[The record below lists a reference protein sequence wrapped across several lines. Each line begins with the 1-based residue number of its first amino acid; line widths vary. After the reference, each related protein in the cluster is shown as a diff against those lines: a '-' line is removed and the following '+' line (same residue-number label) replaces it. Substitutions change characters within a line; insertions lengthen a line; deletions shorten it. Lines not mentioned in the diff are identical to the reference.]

1 MQFAPEQTAWR
12 WMLGI
17 QLVPAVL
24 YTILC
29 FSLPESPRW
38 LITAAKKDAEAKH
51 IFSLINP
58 AMDNSKLDNLIAQI
72 KQSAIEEG
80 KNKETTTKFF
90 TRRLRYPILFAFLI
104 AAFNQLSGIN
114 IILYFAPR
122 LLGLAGMEDPV
133 AASVSLGV
141 TNLIA
146 TFIGIRLIDVLGRKT
161 LLLIGCAGYILS
173 LAGCTFSFFNF
184 SELKVVSASIDSATS
199 AQQII
204 NMESGNIFFTPE
216 DKINAVAK
224 YNQARDNLI
233 TVTANSQFKE
243 FTVNLNANTT
253 ADKVLDIAQQVKH
266 QASSDLGSV
275 SFIVLIC
282 MVVFIASH
290 AIGSGTIIWV
300 FISEIFPN
308 EQRAKGQSLGSFTH
322 WIFAAAL
329 TLVFPIAIANFD
341 AGYMF
346 GFFCF
351 MMILQLIWCKFM
363 MPETKGKTLE
373 EIGAIFAKK

>member
-1 MQFAPEQTAWR
+1 M
-12 WMLGI
+12 
-17 QLVPAVL
+17 
-24 YTILC
+24 
-29 FSLPESPRW
+29 
-38 LITAAKKDAEAKH
+38 
-51 IFSLINP
+51 
-58 AMDNSKLDNLIAQI
+58 
-72 KQSAIEEG
+72 
-80 KNKETTTKFF
+80 

-173 LAGCTFSFFNF
+173 LAVCTFSFFNF

-243 FTVNLNANTT
+243 FTVNLMQTLLQI
-253 ADKVLDIAQQVKH
+253 K
-266 QASSDLGSV
+266 
-275 SFIVLIC
+275 FLI
-282 MVVFIASH
+282 
-290 AIGSGTIIWV
+290 
-300 FISEIFPN
+300 
-308 EQRAKGQSLGSFTH
+308 
-322 WIFAAAL
+322 
-329 TLVFPIAIANFD
+329 
-341 AGYMF
+341 
-346 GFFCF
+346 
-351 MMILQLIWCKFM
+351 
-363 MPETKGKTLE
+363 
-373 EIGAIFAKK
+373 